1 MRNDVKSKVHSTTVK
16 IHFSF
21 DMWSGPNQHSYQAI
35 VAHWLDGRGTL
46 YTALLSLH
54 CFEGAH
60 SSINQ
65 AENLWH
71 TLQLYD
77 ILPFV
82 GMFNVDNTSNND
94 TALVEV
100 ARRLRDAGYTSFDP
114 IQARLRCF
122 GHVLNLVVKAILCC
136 LVAPLRPAPAA
147 PPPRVK
153 MLKLSSLNHRAA
165 EAELGPIHDWQRKGP
180 LKKLHNYLTYILK
193 TPQ

>member
-1 MRNDVKSKVHSTTVK
+1 MRNEVKSKLHSTTIK

-35 VAHWLDGRGTL
+35 VAHWLDGRSTL
-46 YTALLSLH
+46 HTALLSLH
-54 CFEGAH
+54 RFEGAH
-60 SSINQ
+60 SGINQ
-65 AENLWH
+65 AEHLWH

-82 GMFNVDNTSNND
+82 GLFNVDNASNND

-100 ARRLRDAGYTSFDP
+100 ARGLRDAGYASFNP
-114 IQARLRCF
+114 IQARLHCF
-122 GHVLNLVVKAILCC
+122 GHVLNLVVKAILWGKD
-136 LVAPLRPAPAA
+136 VEAFE
-147 PPPRVK
+147 
-153 MLKLSSLNHRAA
+153 LNHRAA

-180 LKKLHNYLTYILK
+180 LKKLHNCLTYILK